1 MKTRAF
7 LLGLALVLVLVL
19 STFAWQRR
27 AERTTAPATARFT
40 VVGVVTAPA
49 VGRQVSVAHDDIP
62 GLMPAMTMPFTMGT
76 GVDVGTLRPGD
87 RVRFVLEVGEARS
100 EAHSLEVTGRDET
113 MAAAAREADRS
124 GARTSRLRRGDL
136 VPAFALR
143 DQSDAPFTE
152 AALGGRFTVA
162 TFIFT
167 RCPLP
172 EFCPLMVQRLRAL
185 QTTLRETPALD
196 ARTRLL
202 SITLDPA
209 FDTPEV
215 LHAYGTTMGA
225 DFTRWSFV
233 TGSAE
238 AIDGVAKAFA
248 VYTERNGAA
257 LDHTLA
263 TALIGPDGRVV
274 EIWRGNGW
282 KEEDVLAAL
291 RAESGT

>member
-7 LLGLALVLVLVL
+7 LLSLALVLVLVL

-27 AERTTAPATARFT
+27 AERSTAPATSRFT
-40 VVGVVTAPA
+40 VVGVVTAPP

-76 GVDVGTLRPGD
+76 GVDVGALRPGD
-87 RVRFVLEVGEARS
+87 RVRFVLEVGDSRS

-113 MAAAAREADRS
+113 MAGAPPEADRP
-124 GARTSRLRRGDL
+124 GARASSRLRRGDL

-143 DQSDAPFTE
+143 DQAGAPFTE
-152 AALGGRFTVA
+152 EALDGRFTVA

-172 EFCPLMVQRLRAL
+172 EFCPLMVKRLRAL
-185 QTTLRETPALD
+185 QTALLEEPTLA

-215 LHAYGTTMGA
+215 LHAYGTAMGA
-225 DFTRWSFV
+225 DFARWSFV
-233 TGSAE
+233 TGTPE
-238 AIDGVAKAFA
+238 AVDGVAKAFA
-248 VYTERNGAA
+248 VYTERNGAT

-263 TALIGPDGRVV
+263 TALIGPDGRVI

-282 KEEDVLAAL
+282 KEADVLEAL
-291 RAESGT
+291 RGR